1 MHRSFAVPLFV
12 LCCAIAA
19 GDAVAQEP
27 EGAGEPSSG
36 GRRERRP
43 AEPPP
48 FDSGMVDGTVAEPP
62 ADSIRVEVRYGK
74 DLGYK
79 LEGPSSCLA
88 FSVYA
93 TTDPPPP
100 NDRPIAIRRE
110 DAMTETDGSYVCE
123 FLLLQVP
130 RGPVTVVAEMHE
142 GEVTAAWQGGT
153 QPAPPSGWRRE
164 IADGRRVVTISEAE
178 PRASV
183 TFVMAYAPV
192 PDFVA
197 PRRNLPIF
205 DGR

>member
-1 MHRSFAVPLFV
+1 MRALPVVLFAFFSAV
-12 LCCAIAA
+12 AT

-27 EGAGEPSSG
+27 EGAGAPSSG
-36 GRRERRP
+36 GRRERRR

-48 FDSGMVDGTVAEPP
+48 FDSGIVDGTVAEQP
-62 ADSIRVEVRYGK
+62 ADSIRVEIRYDK
-74 DLGYK
+74 SLGYK
-79 LEGPSSCLA
+79 LDGPTSCIA

-110 DAMTETDGSYVCE
+110 DAMTETNGAYVCE

-142 GEVTAAWQGGT
+142 GEATAAWRGGT

-164 IADGRRVVTISEAE
+164 IADGRRVVTITETE

>member
-1 MHRSFAVPLFV
+1 MQRSLGLAISALCLV
-12 LCCAIAA
+12 LA
-19 GDAVAQEP
+19 GDAFGQEV
-27 EGAGEPSSG
+27 EGGEDSSAG
-36 GRRERRP
+36 GRRERRR

-48 FDSGMVDGTVAEPP
+48 FDTGVVDGTVAEPP
-62 ADSIRVEVRYGK
+62 TDAIRVEIRY
-74 DLGYK
+74 DQSLGYK
-79 LEGPSSCLA
+79 LDGPSSCIA

-93 TTDPPPP
+93 TTEPPPP

-110 DAMTETDGSYVCE
+110 DAMAEKDGAYVCE

-130 RGPVTVVAEMHE
+130 RGPVTVVAEMHQDE
-142 GEVTAAWQGGT
+142 ATAAWQGGT

-164 IADGRRVVTISEAE
+164 IADGRRVVTISDAE

-183 TFVMAYAPV
+183 SFVMAYAPV